1 VASLVFNTSAAGD
14 PRRVGSIPATSATEF
29 APCTQLR
36 KLCCGTVGESVQRV
50 RFIAFNL
57 QRSTTSDRQRDR
69 RWSSAGLRRQ
79 AKPVRIDGCSGSD
92 AANPMAAWSVI
103 SAMGRAGDEHAEA
116 VIRDFLD
123 RGHAGLVRA
132 VTAMTGDRESAHD
145 LVQEAVVRAWERIAR
160 GEDIRSVD
168 GWIATA
174 ALNLARTSLRRR
186 TVRTRVERR
195 LTDSLHVAA
204 QQRAGLGDGVANTS
218 VVSAALRAL
227 PWRQR
232 QVTVMRYFLG
242 MDVGEIAD
250 QLGISDGTVKA
261 ALFRARA
268 VLRPLLADAFDH
280 TEEEV
285 QRGR

>member
-1 VASLVFNTSAAGD
+1 M
-14 PRRVGSIPATSATEF
+14 
-29 APCTQLR
+29 LR
-36 KLCCGTVGESVQRV
+36 
-50 RFIAFNL
+50 
-57 QRSTTSDRQRDR
+57 
-69 RWSSAGLRRQ
+69 
-79 AKPVRIDGCSGSD
+79 SD

-123 RGHAGLVRA
+123 RGHARLVRA
-132 VTAMTGDRESAHD
+132 VTAMTGERESAQD

-195 LTDSLHVAA
+195 LTDSLHAAA
-204 QQRAGLGDGVANTS
+204 QQRAGVGDGVANTS
-218 VVSAALRAL
+218 VVTAALREL

-268 VLRPLLADAFDH
+268 VLRPLLADAFDQ
-280 TEEEV
+280 TQEEV